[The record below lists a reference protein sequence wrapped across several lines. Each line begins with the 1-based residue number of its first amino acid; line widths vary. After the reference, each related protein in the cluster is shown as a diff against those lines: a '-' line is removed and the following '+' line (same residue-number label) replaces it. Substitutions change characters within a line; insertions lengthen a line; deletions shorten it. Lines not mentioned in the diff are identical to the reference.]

1 MGYTV
6 YLNMIRSFKHKGLE
20 HFFITGTKRGIQPE
34 HADKIA
40 RVLDRLDASVNPAD
54 MNLPGYKLHEL
65 KGQEAGTWSVT
76 VNANWRITFQ
86 FEGQDTLVVDYR
98 DYH

>member
-1 MGYTV
+1 
-6 YLNMIRSFKHKGLE
+6 LE
-20 HFFITGTKRGIQPE
+20 QFFITGSKRGIQPD

-40 RVLDRLDASVNPAD
+40 RILDRLDASITPTD
-54 MNLPGYKLHEL
+54 MNLPGYRLHEL

-76 VNANWRITFQ
+76 INGNWRVTFQ
-86 FEGQDTLVVDYR
+86 FEGQDAFVVDYR

>member
-1 MGYTV
+1 
-6 YLNMIRSFKHKGLE
+6 MIRSFRHKGLE
-20 HFFITGTKRGIQPE
+20 GFFITGSKKGILPD

-40 RVLDRLDASVNPAD
+40 RILDRLDASISPAD
-54 MNLPGYKLHEL
+54 MNLPGYRLHEL

-86 FEGQDTLVVDYR
+86 VEGQDAVVVDYR